1 MKINLK
7 NCCLVAF
14 VALAVLLSAP
24 TGLLYAQQIR
34 VITTIPDLADMTRQ
48 IGKDLVSVDSLA
60 QGVEFM
66 HAVPIKPSFVP
77 KLNRADLL
85 LLMGLDLEISWLP
98 ALLEVANNPRILPG
112 QPGYVDCSVRVNV
125 IEVPVSLDRSG
136 GDIHAK
142 GNPHYNLD
150 PVNGKVIAET
160 IAAALSRN
168 FPQHQQV
175 FEKNL
180 KAYLAELDRWIPRW
194 QEMAAPLKGVKIVPY
209 HLEWSYF
216 AKRYGL
222 EQVGTVEV
230 KPGIEPTPN
239 HIVELVQKMKQ
250 EKAQLIIYGPQSD
263 RFPRQLASQTSAKA
277 LKLPDMVG
285 GEPQADTY
293 IKMIDYNIRT
303 MVGAV
308 TVKGS

>member
-1 MKINLK
+1 MKIELK
-7 NCCLVAF
+7 SHCLLSL
-14 VALAVLLSAP
+14 VALAVLLWMP

-34 VITTIPDLADMTRQ
+34 VITTIPDLADITKQ
-48 IGKDLVSVDSLA
+48 IGKDLVDVESLA
-60 QGVEFM
+60 KGVEFM

-85 LLMGLDLEISWLP
+85 LLIGLDLEISWLP
-98 ALLEVANNPRILPG
+98 ALLEVANNPRILRG

-125 IEVPVSLDRSG
+125 IEVPALLDRSG
-136 GDIHAK
+136 GDIHPK

-150 PVNGKVIAET
+150 PVNGKVMAET

-168 FPQHQQV
+168 FPQHQQA
-175 FEKNL
+175 FQNNL
-180 KAYLAELDRWIPRW
+180 KAYLSELDRWIPRW

-222 EQVGTVEV
+222 EQIGTVEV

-308 TVKGS
+308 KGS

>member
-1 MKINLK
+1 MKALLRNTKWKVFVILFVSVWLQTD
-7 NCCLVAF
+7 LVF
-14 VALAVLLSAP
+14 
-24 TGLLYAQQIR
+24 AQKIR
-34 VITTIPDLADMTRQ
+34 VITTIPDLADMTKQ
-48 IGKDLVSVDSLA
+48 IGKDLVDVESLA
-60 QGVEFM
+60 KGVEFM
-66 HAVPIKPSFVP
+66 HAVPVKPSFVP

-85 LLMGLDLEISWLP
+85 LLIGLDLEISWLP
-98 ALLEVANNPRILPG
+98 PLFEVSSNPRILPG
-112 QPGYVDCSVRVNV
+112 QSGYIDCSVRINV
-125 IEVPVSLDRSG
+125 LEPPTRIDRTE
-136 GDIHAK
+136 GDIHPK

-150 PVNGKVIAET
+150 PVNGKIIAET

-168 FPQHQQV
+168 FPQHQETFQ
-175 FEKNL
+175 KNL

-194 QEMAAPLKGVKIVPY
+194 QEMATPLKGVKFVPY

-222 EQVGTVEV
+222 EQIGTVEV

-239 HIVELVQKMKQ
+239 HLVGLVQRMKE

-263 RFPRQLASQTSAKA
+263 RFPRQLASQTGAKP

-285 GEPQADTY
+285 GEPEADTY

-303 MVGAV
+303 MLGAV
-308 TVKGS
+308 KGG

>member
-7 NCCLVAF
+7 SCRFITF
-14 VALAVLLSAP
+14 VFFAALLWIPSGPLH
-24 TGLLYAQQIR
+24 AQQIR
-34 VITTIPDLADMTRQ
+34 VITTIPDLADITKQ
-48 IGKDLVSVDSLA
+48 IGKELVSVESLA
-60 QGVEFM
+60 RGVEFM
-66 HAVPIKPSFVP
+66 HAVPVRPSFVP
-77 KLNRADLL
+77 KLNQADLFV
-85 LLMGLDLEISWLP
+85 LMGLDMEVSWVP
-98 ALLEVANNPRILPG
+98 ALLEVASNARILPG
-112 QPGYVDCSVRVNV
+112 QPGYIDCSAGVSVL
-125 IEVPVSLDRSG
+125 EVPTRLDRSE
-136 GDIHAK
+136 GDVHPK
-142 GNPHYNLD
+142 GNPHFNLD
-150 PVNGKVIAET
+150 PVNGKIIAQN
-160 IAAALSRN
+160 IARGLSRN

-194 QEMAAPLKGVKIVPY
+194 QEMAAPLRGTKIVTY

-216 AKRYGL
+216 AKRFGL
-222 EQVGTVEV
+222 EQVGFIEI

-239 HIVELVQKMKQ
+239 HLVNLAQKMKQ

-263 RFPRQLASQTSAKA
+263 RFPRRLASETGAKA

-285 GEPQADTY
+285 GEPAADSY

-308 TVKGS
+308 KGS

>member
-1 MKINLK
+1 
-7 NCCLVAF
+7 
-14 VALAVLLSAP
+14 
-24 TGLLYAQQIR
+24 
-34 VITTIPDLADMTRQ
+34 
-48 IGKDLVSVDSLA
+48 VDVESLA
-60 QGVEFM
+60 KGVEFM
-66 HAVPIKPSFVP
+66 HAVPVKPSFVP

-85 LLMGLDLEISWLP
+85 LLIGLDLEISWLP
-98 ALLEVANNPRILPG
+98 PLFEVASNPRILPG
-112 QPGYVDCSVRVNV
+112 QAGYIDCSVRINV
-125 IEVPVSLDRSG
+125 LEPPTRIDRTE
-136 GDIHAK
+136 GDIHPK

-150 PVNGKVIAET
+150 PVNGKVMAET

-168 FPQHQQV
+168 FPQHQQA
-175 FEKNL
+175 FQNNL
-180 KAYLAELDRWIPRW
+180 KAYLSELDRWIPRW
-194 QEMAAPLKGVKIVPY
+194 QEMAAPLKGVRIVPY

-239 HIVELVQKMKQ
+239 YLVGLVQKMKQ

-263 RFPRQLASQTSAKA
+263 RFPRQLASETSAKA

-285 GEPQADTY
+285 GEPGADTY

-308 TVKGS
+308 KGS

>member
-1 MKINLK
+1 MKMLLRYK
-7 NCCLVAF
+7 NWKVFFIL
-14 VALAVLLSAP
+14 LASVWLQ
-24 TGLLYAQQIR
+24 TGLVFAQQIR
-34 VITTIPDLADMTRQ
+34 VVTTIPDLADITKQ
-48 IGKDLVSVDSLA
+48 IGKDLVSAESLA
-60 QGVEFM
+60 KGVEFM
-66 HAVPIKPSFVP
+66 HAVPVKPSFVP
-77 KLNRADLL
+77 KLNQADLL
-85 LLMGLDLEISWLP
+85 VLIGLDLEISWLP
-98 ALLEVANNPRILPG
+98 ALLEVASNPRILPG
-112 QPGYVDCSVRVNV
+112 QSGYIDCSVRVNV
-125 IEVPVSLDRSG
+125 IEAPALLDRSG
-136 GDIHAK
+136 GDIHPK

-168 FPQHQQV
+168 FPQHQQA
-175 FEKNL
+175 FQNNL
-180 KAYLAELDRWIPRW
+180 KAYLSELDRWIPRW

-239 HIVELVQKMKQ
+239 YLVGLVQKMKQ

-263 RFPRQLASQTSAKA
+263 RFPRQLASETGAKT

-285 GEPQADTY
+285 GESGADTY

-308 TVKGS
+308 KGG

>member
-1 MKINLK
+1 MRILLRTRNWKIFFIL
-7 NCCLVAF
+7 
-14 VALAVLLSAP
+14 LASVWLQ
-24 TGLLYAQQIR
+24 TGLVFAQQIR
-34 VITTIPDLADMTRQ
+34 VVTTIPDLADMTKQ
-48 IGKDLVSVDSLA
+48 IGKDLVSVESLA
-60 QGVEFM
+60 KGVEFM

-85 LLMGLDLEISWLP
+85 ILIGLNLEISWLP
-98 ALLEVANNPRILPG
+98 ALLEVASNPRILPG
-112 QPGYVDCSVRVNV
+112 QSGYVDCSVHVNV
-125 IEVPVSLDRSG
+125 IEVPARLDRSL
-136 GDIHAK
+136 GDIHPK

-150 PVNGKVIAET
+150 PVNGKVMAET

-180 KAYLAELDRWIPRW
+180 KAYLAELDHWIPRW
-194 QEMAAPLKGVKIVPY
+194 QEMAAPLKGVKIVPF

-222 EQVGTVEV
+222 EQIGTIEV

-250 EKAQLIIYGPQSD
+250 EKAQLILYGPQSD
-263 RFPRQLASQTSAKA
+263 RFPRQLASETSAKA

-303 MVGAV
+303 MVEA
-308 TVKGS
+308 VKGS

>member
-1 MKINLK
+1 MKMLLRNK
-7 NCCLVAF
+7 NWKGFFIL
-14 VALAVLLSAP
+14 LASVWLQ
-24 TGLLYAQQIR
+24 TGLVFAQQIR
-34 VITTIPDLADMTRQ
+34 VVTTIPDLADITKQ
-48 IGKDLVSVDSLA
+48 IGKDLVSAESLA
-60 QGVEFM
+60 KGVEFM
-66 HAVPIKPSFVP
+66 HAVPVKPSFVP
-77 KLNRADLL
+77 KLNQADLL
-85 LLMGLDLEISWLP
+85 VLIGLDLEISWLP
-98 ALLEVANNPRILPG
+98 ALLEVASNPRILPG
-112 QPGYVDCSVRVNV
+112 QSGYIDCSVRVNV
-125 IEVPVSLDRSG
+125 IEPPALLDRSG
-136 GDIHAK
+136 GDIHPK

-168 FPQHQQV
+168 FPQHQQA
-175 FEKNL
+175 FQNNL

-239 HIVELVQKMKQ
+239 YLVSLVQKMKQ

-263 RFPRQLASQTSAKA
+263 RFPRQLASETGAKT

-285 GEPQADTY
+285 GEPGADTY

-308 TVKGS
+308 KGG

>member
-1 MKINLK
+1 MKILLRNTNWKIFFIL
-7 NCCLVAF
+7 LVS
-14 VALAVLLSAP
+14 VWLQ
-24 TGLLYAQQIR
+24 TGLVFAQKIR
-34 VITTIPDLADMTRQ
+34 VITTIPDLADITKQ
-48 IGKDLVSVDSLA
+48 IGKELVDVESLA
-60 QGVEFM
+60 KGVEFM

-85 LLMGLDLEISWLP
+85 LLIGLDLEISWLP
-98 ALLEVANNPRILPG
+98 PLLEVASNSRILPG
-112 QPGYVDCSVRVNV
+112 QPGYIDCSVRISVLEPPTR
-125 IEVPVSLDRSG
+125 IDRSE
-136 GDIHAK
+136 GDIHPK

-150 PVNGKVIAET
+150 PVNGKVMAET

-168 FPQHQQV
+168 FPQHQQA
-175 FEKNL
+175 FQNNL
-180 KAYLAELDRWIPRW
+180 KAYLSELDRWIPRW

-209 HLEWSYF
+209 HLEGSYF

-239 HIVELVQKMKQ
+239 YLVGLVQKMKQ

-263 RFPRQLASQTSAKA
+263 RFPRQLASETSAKA

-285 GEPQADTY
+285 GEPGADTY

-308 TVKGS
+308 KGS

>member
-1 MKINLK
+1 MKINFK
-7 NCCLVAF
+7 NRYLIRFA
-14 VALAVLLSAP
+14 ALAVFLWVP
-24 TGLLYAQQIR
+24 TGPLYAQQIR
-34 VITTIPDLADMTRQ
+34 VITTIPDLADITKQ
-48 IGKDLVSVDSLA
+48 IGKDLVDVESLA
-60 QGVEFM
+60 KGVEFM

-77 KLNRADLL
+77 KLNRAHLL
-85 LLMGLDLEISWLP
+85 LLIGLDLEMSWLP

-112 QPGYVDCSVRVNV
+112 QPGYIDCSVRVNV
-125 IEVPVSLDRSG
+125 IEIPARLDRSG
-136 GDIHAK
+136 GDIHPK

-150 PVNGKVIAET
+150 PVNGKVMAET

-168 FPQHQQV
+168 FPQHQQI
-175 FEKNL
+175 FERNL

-194 QEMAAPLKGVKIVPY
+194 QEMAVPLKGVKIVPY

-222 EQVGTVEV
+222 EQIGTVEV

-308 TVKGS
+308 KGS

>member
-1 MKINLK
+1 MKTLFRNKIWK
-7 NCCLVAF
+7 ISF
-14 VALAVLLSAP
+14 VAVAIVWLQAGVVF
-24 TGLLYAQQIR
+24 AQQIR
-34 VITTIPDLADMTRQ
+34 VVTTIPDLADITKQ
-48 IGKDLVSVDSLA
+48 IGKELVNVESLA
-60 QGVEFM
+60 RGVEFM
-66 HAVPIKPSFVP
+66 HAVPVKPSFVP

-85 LLMGLDLEISWLP
+85 ILIGLDLEFSWLP
-98 ALLEVANNPRILPG
+98 ALLEVANNSRILPG
-112 QPGYVDCSVRVNV
+112 QSGYIDCSVG
-125 IEVPVSLDRSG
+125 VPVLEAPTRLDRAE
-136 GDIHAK
+136 GDLHPK
-142 GNPHYNLD
+142 GNPHFNLD
-150 PVNGKVIAET
+150 PVYGKIIAQN
-160 IAAALSRN
+160 ISAALSRN

-194 QEMAAPLKGVKIVPY
+194 QEMAAPLKGAKIVTY

-222 EQVGTVEV
+222 EQVGFIEI

-239 HIVELVQKMKQ
+239 HLVNLAQKMKQ

-263 RFPRQLASQTSAKA
+263 RFPRRLASETGAKS

-285 GEPQADTY
+285 GEPGADSY

-303 MVGAV
+303 MVGAI
-308 TVKGS
+308 KGS

>member
-1 MKINLK
+1 MKILFRNMTRKIFFIL
-7 NCCLVAF
+7 F
-14 VALAVLLSAP
+14 VSFWLQNSLLF
-24 TGLLYAQQIR
+24 AQQIR
-34 VITTIPDLADMTRQ
+34 VITTIPDLADITKQ
-48 IGKDLVSVDSLA
+48 IGKELVDVESLA
-60 QGVEFM
+60 RGVEFM
-66 HAVPIKPSFVP
+66 HAVPVKPSFVP

-85 LLMGLDLEISWLP
+85 LLIGLDLEISWLP
-98 ALLEVANNPRILPG
+98 ALLEVASNPKILPG
-112 QPGYVDCSVRVNV
+112 QPGYIDCSVRVNV
-125 IEVPVSLDRSG
+125 LEPPARYDRSE
-136 GDIHAK
+136 GDIHPK

-168 FPQHQQV
+168 SPQHQATFQ
-175 FEKNL
+175 KNL
-180 KAYLAELDRWIPRW
+180 QIYLAELDRWIPRW
-194 QEMAAPLKGVKIVPY
+194 QEMAAPLKGVKFVPY

-239 HIVELVQKMKQ
+239 HLVSLVQKMQQ

-263 RFPRQLASQTSAKA
+263 RFPRQLASQTGAKV

-285 GEPQADTY
+285 GEPGAETY

-308 TVKGS
+308 KGG

>member
-1 MKINLK
+1 MNMTRRRLIS
-7 NCCLVAF
+7 
-14 VALAVLLSAP
+14 VLFCV
-24 TGLLYAQQIR
+24 GLLFLFQGRLYAQQIK
-34 VITTIPDLADMTRQ
+34 VITTIPDLADITKQ
-48 IGKDLVSVDSLA
+48 IGKDLVSVESLA
-60 QGVEFM
+60 RGVEFM
-66 HAVPIKPSFVP
+66 HAVPVKPSFVP
-77 KLNRADLL
+77 KLNQADLL
-85 LLMGLDLEISWLP
+85 VLIGLDLEVSWLP
-98 ALLEVANNPRILPG
+98 PLFEVASNPRILPG
-112 QPGYVDCSVRVNV
+112 QPGYIDCSLRVNV
-125 IEVPVSLDRSG
+125 IEPPALLDRSA
-136 GDIHAK
+136 GDVHPK

-168 FPQHQQV
+168 FPQHQETFQ
-175 FEKNL
+175 KNL

-194 QEMAAPLKGVKIVPY
+194 QEMAAPLKGVKFVPY

-222 EQVGTVEV
+222 EQVGTVEL

-239 HIVELVQKMKQ
+239 HLVSLVQKMKQ

-263 RFPRQLASQTSAKA
+263 RFPRRLAGETGAKL

-285 GEPQADTY
+285 GEPGADSY

-303 MVGAV
+303 MVQA
-308 TVKGS
+308 VKGS

>member
-7 NCCLVAF
+7 SCRFITF
-14 VALAVLLSAP
+14 VFFAALLWIPSVPLH
-24 TGLLYAQQIR
+24 AQQIR
-34 VITTIPDLADMTRQ
+34 VITTIPDLADITKQ
-48 IGKDLVSVDSLA
+48 IGRELVSVESLA
-60 QGVEFM
+60 RGVEFM
-66 HAVPIKPSFVP
+66 HAVPVKPSFVP
-77 KLNRADLL
+77 KLNQADLL
-85 LLMGLDLEISWLP
+85 MLVGLDLEISWLP
-98 ALLEVANNPRILPG
+98 ALLEVASNPKILPG
-112 QPGYVDCSVRVNV
+112 QSGYIDCSVGVNV
-125 IEVPVSLDRSG
+125 IEAPRRIDRSE
-136 GDIHAK
+136 GDIHPK

-168 FPQHQQV
+168 FPQHQETFQ
-175 FEKNL
+175 KNL
-180 KAYLAELDRWIPRW
+180 KAYLSELDRWIPRW
-194 QEMAAPLKGVKIVPY
+194 QEMATPLKGVKIVPY

-239 HIVELVQKMKQ
+239 HLVNLAQKMKQ

-263 RFPRQLASQTSAKA
+263 RFPRRLASETGAKA
-277 LKLPDMVG
+277 LRLPDMVG
-285 GEPQADTY
+285 GEPAADSY

-303 MVGAV
+303 MVGAI
-308 TVKGS
+308 KGS

>member
-1 MKINLK
+1 MKINF
-7 NCCLVAF
+7 NNRRLVTF
-14 VALAVLLSAP
+14 VALAVLLWVP
-24 TGLLYAQQIR
+24 TGSLYAQQIR

-48 IGKDLVSVDSLA
+48 IGKDLVSVESLA

-85 LLMGLDLEISWLP
+85 LLIGLDLEISWLP

-125 IEVPVSLDRSG
+125 IEVPARLDRSG
-136 GDIHAK
+136 GDIHPK

-150 PVNGKVIAET
+150 PVNGKVMAET
-160 IAAALSRN
+160 IAAALSRD

-180 KAYLAELDRWIPRW
+180 KVYLAELDRWIPRW
-194 QEMAAPLKGVKIVPY
+194 QEMAAPLKGVRIVPY

-216 AKRYGL
+216 ARRYGL

-308 TVKGS
+308 KGS